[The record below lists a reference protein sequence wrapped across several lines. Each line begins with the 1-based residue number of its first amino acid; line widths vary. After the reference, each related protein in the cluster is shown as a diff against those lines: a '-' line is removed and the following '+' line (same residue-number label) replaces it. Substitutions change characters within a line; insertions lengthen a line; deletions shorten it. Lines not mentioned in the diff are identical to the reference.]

1 MRYFMILS
9 AMLLI
14 FSACKED
21 EPVVDLCTNGF
32 LDPGE
37 TAPDC
42 GGNCPPC
49 SNTPVSFLNLEVNGI
64 NTSMQTSE
72 LNYDGNSWSLQMSN
86 DSLNIQIG
94 YGTTGDVG
102 TFPIDPAGA
111 YLYRN
116 GTEYEGQVDGI
127 YSISEHNTA
136 DDLMSGFFQ
145 IKFFRPG
152 FVDTLEITNGQ
163 FGNYSY

>member
-1 MRYFMILS
+1 MILS

-21 EPVVDLCTNGF
+21 EPVDPCTNGF

-49 SNTPVSFLNLEVNGI
+49 SNTPVSFLNLSVNGV
-64 NTSMQTSE
+64 NTSM
-72 LNYDGNSWSLQMSN
+72 LNYEMDYNGSAWSLQLSN

-94 YGTTGDVG
+94 CGSTGDVG
-102 TFPIDPAGA
+102 TFPIDPAGS
-111 YLYRN
+111 YLYKN
-116 GTEYEGQVDGI
+116 GTQYLGQTDGT
-127 YSISEHNTA
+127 YSISEHDVTE
-136 DDLMSGFFQ
+136 DLMSGFFQ
-145 IKFFRPG
+145 IKFYRPG
-152 FVDTLEITNGQ
+152 FVDTLSITNGQ
-163 FGNYSY
+163 FQNFAY

>member
-21 EPVVDLCTNGF
+21 EPVDPCTNGF

-42 GGNCPPC
+42 GGDCPPC
-49 SNTPVSFLNLEVNGI
+49 STTPITFLNLDVNGV
-64 NTSMQTSE
+64 NTSM
-72 LNYDGNSWSLQMSN
+72 LNKEMDYDGNSWSLQLSN

-94 YGTTGDVG
+94 YGTSGVVG
-102 TFPIDPAGA
+102 TYPTNSAGT
-111 YLYRN
+111 YLYKN
-116 GTEYEGQVDGI
+116 GTQYTGQVDGT
-127 YSISEHNTA
+127 YTISDHDVSN
-136 DDLMSGFFQ
+136 DLMSGFFQ

-152 FVDTLEITNGQ
+152 FVDTLRITNGQ
-163 FGNYSY
+163 FENFAY

>member
-1 MRYFMILS
+1 MILS

-21 EPVVDLCTNGF
+21 EPVDPCTNGF

-42 GGNCPPC
+42 GGDCPPC
-49 SNTPVSFLNLEVNGI
+49 ANTPVSFLNLTVNGL
-64 NTSMQTSE
+64 NTPMPNRE
-72 LNYDGNSWSLQMSN
+72 LSYNGSDWSLQMSN

-94 YGTTGDVG
+94 YGSTGVVG
-102 TFPIDPAGA
+102 TYPIDPAGS
-111 YLYRN
+111 YLLKN
-116 GTEYEGQVDGI
+116 GTLYTGQTEGT

-152 FVDTLEITNGQ
+152 FIDTVHITGGQ
-163 FGNYSY
+163 FENFTY

>member
-1 MRYFMILS
+1 MRYFLILS

-21 EPVVDLCTNGF
+21 EPVDPCTNGF

-49 SNTPVSFLNLEVNGI
+49 SNTPVSFLNLDVNGI
-64 NTSMQTSE
+64 PTSMLNYQ
-72 LNYDGNSWSLQMSN
+72 LNYDGTSWSLQMSN

-94 YGTTGDVG
+94 YGSTGDIG
-102 TFPIDPAGA
+102 TYPIDPLGS
-111 YLYRN
+111 YLYKN
-116 GTEYEGQVDGI
+116 GTQYTGQTDGT
-127 YSISEHNTA
+127 YSISEHNTT

-152 FVDTLEITNGQ
+152 FIDTVEISGGQ
-163 FGNYSY
+163 FQNFAY

>member
-1 MRYFMILS
+1 MILS

-21 EPVVDLCTNGF
+21 EPVDPCTNGF

-49 SNTPVSFLNLEVNGI
+49 TVTPVKFLNVDVNGT
-64 NTSMQTSE
+64 NTTMQNSE
-72 LNYDGNSWSLQMSN
+72 LVYDGNAWSFQLSN

-94 YGTTGDVG
+94 FGTTGAIGTEPINPAG
-102 TFPIDPAGA
+102 TFLYKSGTQ
-111 YLYRN
+111 YLGQTD
-116 GTEYEGQVDGI
+116 GT
-127 YSISEHNTA
+127 YSISEHDFVA
-136 DDLMSGFFQ
+136 DVMSGFFQ

-152 FVDTLEITNGQ
+152 FVDTIRISNGQ
-163 FGNYSY
+163 FENYEY

>member
-21 EPVVDLCTNGF
+21 EPVDPCTNGF

-49 SNTPVSFLNLEVNGI
+49 STTPITFLNLMVNGV
-64 NTSMQTSE
+64 NTATLTSD
-72 LNYDGNSWSLQMSN
+72 LNYDGTSWSLQLAN
-86 DSLNIQIG
+86 DSLNMQIAF
-94 YGTTGDVG
+94 GTTGAIG
-102 TFPIDPAGA
+102 TEPILAAGSFC
-111 YLYRN
+111 YLN
-116 GTEYEGQVDGI
+116 GTQYLGQTDGT
-127 YSISEHNTA
+127 YTISDHDVSAN
-136 DDLMSGFFQ
+136 LMSGFFQ

-152 FVDTLEITNGQ
+152 FVDTLHITNGQ
-163 FGNYSY
+163 FENFEY

>member
-1 MRYFMILS
+1 MILS

-21 EPVVDLCTNGF
+21 EPVVDLCANGF

-42 GGNCPPC
+42 GGDCPPC
-49 SNTPVSFLNLEVNGI
+49 STTPVAFINLDVNGVS
-64 NTSMQTSE
+64 TSLTNSE
-72 LNYDGNSWSLQMSN
+72 MNYDGNSWSLQMSN

-94 YGTTGDVG
+94 YGTSGFIGSYPV
-102 TFPIDPAGA
+102 DPAA
-111 YLYRN
+111 SFLYRD
-116 GTEYEGQVDGI
+116 GTEYEGQIDGT
-127 YSISEHNTA
+127 YSISDHNTT
-136 DDLMSGFFQ
+136 DNLMSGFFQ

-152 FVDTLEITNGQ
+152 FVDTLEISGGQ
-163 FGNYSY
+163 FGNFSY

>member
-1 MRYFMILS
+1 MILS

-21 EPVVDLCTNGF
+21 ESVDPCTNGF

-42 GGNCPPC
+42 GGDCPPC
-49 SNTPVSFLNLEVNGI
+49 STTPIQFLTVDVDGASTPMSNR
-64 NTSMQTSE
+64 E
-72 LNYDGNSWSLQMSN
+72 LMYDGNSWSLQLSN

-94 YGTTGDVG
+94 YGTTGAIG
-102 TFPIDPAGA
+102 TETIDPAGS
-111 YLYRN
+111 YLYKN
-116 GTEYEGQVDGI
+116 GTGYAGQIDGI
-127 YSISEHNTA
+127 YSISEHDSSA
-136 DDLMSGFFQ
+136 DLMSGFFQ

-152 FVDTLEITNGQ
+152 FVDTIRITNGH
-163 FGNYSY
+163 FENLPY